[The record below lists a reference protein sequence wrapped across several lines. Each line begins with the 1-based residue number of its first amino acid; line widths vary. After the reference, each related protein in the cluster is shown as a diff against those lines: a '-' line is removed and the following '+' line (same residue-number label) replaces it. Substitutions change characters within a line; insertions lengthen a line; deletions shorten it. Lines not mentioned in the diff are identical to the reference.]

1 MDEQERGW
9 DPLVKKYFLKIVR
22 SFSWGLLWMMTGVML
37 GLYYKLA
44 YLNRKPVIY
53 PILFYAGMLITLV
66 ILIRYLYRVWSERT
80 PSEKNG

>member
-1 MDEQERGW
+1 MEQERGW

-37 GLYYKLA
+37 GLYYKLG

-53 PILFYAGMLITLV
+53 PILFYTGMLITLV
-66 ILIRYLYRVWSERT
+66 ILIRYLYKVW
-80 PSEKNG
+80 KNG